1 MDKKICSMVAD
12 RIVSALDAG
21 VVPWRK
27 PWVGGYQ
34 LATSYVTRKPYSLIN
49 QILLGNP
56 SEYISFKQVKDLGG
70 RVKKGAKASKV
81 VFWNIL
87 NYDADGKLIKNVPE
101 AKKNGVKV
109 VKTVPYLKEWSVF
122 NVADCEGIKP
132 HEDEPLPNNAVKNLG
147 AEKIINDYLTRENIE
162 MHRDDLS
169 AQAFYRLND
178 DSITVPRIDQFNETA
193 EYYSTV
199 FHECVHSTG
208 KQGRLDRFATDDAA
222 QASFGSDSYSREEL
236 VAEIGAACMVNALGL
251 ETEGSFQNSAAY
263 LKHWR
268 DKIAEDNS
276 LIIVAAGRAEKAFNF
291 ILDGKKGE

>member
-12 RIVSALDAG
+12 RIISALDNG

-27 PWVGGYQ
+27 PWVGGAKV
-34 LATSYVTRKPYSLIN
+34 ATSYVTRKPYSLIN

-87 NYDADGKLIKNVPE
+87 NYDVDGKLIKNVFE

-109 VKTVPYLKEWSVF
+109 AKTIPYLKEWSVF
-122 NVADCEGIKP
+122 NIADCEGIEP
-132 HEDEPLPNNAVKNLG
+132 HSDEPLPNNAAINLD
-147 AEKIINDYLTRENIE
+147 AEKIIDDYLTREDIE
-162 MHRDDLS
+162 MRRDDLS
-169 AQAFYRLND
+169 SKAFYCLTD
-178 DSITVPRIDQFNETA
+178 DSITIPRIDQFLATA

-199 FHECVHSTG
+199 FHECIHSTG
-208 KQGRLDRFATDDAA
+208 KVGRLDRFADDDAA
-222 QASFGSDSYSREEL
+222 QASFGSDSYSKEEL
-236 VAEIGAACMVNALGL
+236 VAEIGAAYMVNALGL
-251 ETEGSFQNSAAY
+251 ETEDSFQNSAAY

-268 DKIAEDNS
+268 DRIAEDNG
-276 LIIVAAGRAEKAFNF
+276 LIITAAGRAEKAFQF
-291 ILDGKKGE
+291 ILNGKKND